1 MLELLIIG
9 ALLLD
14 ILIGD
19 PRWLPHP
26 VVLIGKFIY
35 CIEKLVRQF
44 ISPGNVYYLAGAV
57 IVLLTVTLAYGL
69 TAAIIYYTHL
79 INLYLGMAVHLILL
93 YTTLAAKSLH
103 QHAFA
108 VKAPLEKGELLE
120 ARTQLAKIVGRDTE
134 KLLPQDIV
142 RGTVETV
149 AENTVDGVT
158 APLFYA
164 FLGGAPLAMAYK
176 AINTLDSMLGYRDNH
191 YLQLGWAS
199 ARLDDV
205 ANYLP
210 ARITGIIFLLLSPFT
225 PGGFTTT
232 WEIIKRDAPKHP
244 SPNSGIP
251 EAAVAGALKIQL
263 GGVNY
268 YRGKKNFRA
277 LMGDKVL
284 NLQSDNIDQTVN
296 LMYAVTVVGLLLGS
310 GLSFLI
316 RGA

>member
-14 ILIGD
+14 FLMGD

-26 VVLIGKFIY
+26 VVLMGKLIHLL
-35 CIEKLVRQF
+35 EHLVRRF
-44 ISPGNVYYLAGAV
+44 FVPGNVYYLAGGV
-57 IVLLTVTLAYGL
+57 IVLLTVTLSYGL
-69 TAAIIYYTHL
+69 TAGLIYYSHL
-79 INLYLGMAVHLILL
+79 LHPYLGMSVHMILL
-93 YTTLAAKSLH
+93 YTTLAAKSLQ
-103 QHAFA
+103 QHAMA
-108 VKAPLEKGELLE
+108 VKVPLEKGELLE
-120 ARTQLAKIVGRDTE
+120 ARTQLARIVGRDTDQ
-134 KLLPQDIV
+134 LPPQEIV

-149 AENTVDGVT
+149 AENTVDGIT

-176 AINTLDSMLGYRDNH
+176 AVNTLDSMLGYRDSR
-191 YLQLGWAS
+191 YRQLGWAA

-225 PGGFTTT
+225 PGGFTGT
-232 WEIIKRDAPKHP
+232 WQIIKRDAPKHP

-251 EAAVAGALKIQL
+251 EAAVAGSLKIQL

-268 YRGKKNFRA
+268 YRGVKSFRA
-277 LMGDKVL
+277 LMGEPVGS
-284 NLQSDNIDQTVN
+284 LQSNHIAQTVN
-296 LMYAVTVVGLLLGS
+296 LMYGVTLVGLLLGS
-310 GLSFLI
+310 GFSFLL